1 MFLVIADF
9 DLRSQ
14 NFQRDIGL
22 SKKINHKPTYPATM
36 KIKNIKVWSTDLG
49 NTKPYTIAFKTVDE
63 VRNAFIEITLDNG
76 MTGLG
81 SGNPSEYVVGE
92 NLAQTLE
99 ALQEK
104 NLEFLVGRDI
114 REMKQLTYEA
124 WLNFPK
130 NPAARAAIDIAL
142 YDAFTKF
149 LGIPLVKYLGQ
160 KIQSMPTSNTIGIK
174 NVTETL
180 KETGEYL
187 KQGFKAI
194 KVKLG
199 KDLAEDIE
207 RMVKMREQFG
217 YDYAIRIDANQ
228 GYNANQTIEFYQQ
241 TNNLKIE
248 LIEQPLPAKA
258 IQEMKALPDEVR
270 EVIAADESLISPKD
284 ALELVKPPRACGIFN
299 IKLMK
304 CGGVTQGLKIADIAF
319 QEGIDLFWGC
329 NDESIISITAALH
342 AAFACSNTKYI
353 DLDGSLDLGKDV
365 VKGGFILKDGMM
377 HCSDK
382 PGLGVELI

>member
-1 MFLVIADF
+1 
-9 DLRSQ
+9 
-14 NFQRDIGL
+14 
-22 SKKINHKPTYPATM
+22 M
-36 KIKNIKVWSTDLG
+36 KIKNIKVWSADLG

-63 VRNAFIEITLDNG
+63 VRNAFVKITLENG
-76 MTGLG
+76 VTGLG

-92 NLAQTLE
+92 NLTQTLN

-114 REMKQLTYEA
+114 REMKQLTYET
-124 WLNFPK
+124 WQKFPK

-142 YDAFTKF
+142 HDAFTKF

-180 KETGEYL
+180 KETDEYL

-199 KDLAEDIE
+199 KDLTEDIE
-207 RMVKMREQFG
+207 RMIKMREQFG

-228 GYNANQTIEFYQQ
+228 GYNAQQTIAFYQQ
-241 TNNLKIE
+241 TKNLKIE

-258 IQEMKALPDEVR
+258 ISEMKNLPDDVR
-270 EVIAADESLISPKD
+270 NVIAADESLITPKD

-304 CGGVTQGLKIADIAF
+304 CGGITQGLKIADIAF

-353 DLDGSLDLGKDV
+353 DLDGSLDLGNDIV
-365 VKGGFILKDGMM
+365 NGGFILKDGIMY
-377 HCSDK
+377 CSDK
-382 PGLGVELI
+382 PGLGVEQI